1 MVLIFTPSKKDVH
14 KIRKIGVTHTK
25 NKNTNLLLILVFLI
39 LNLEI
44 NKGNLPYHQE
54 VDLLNN

>member
-1 MVLIFTPSKKDVH
+1 MVLIFTPSKKDMN
-14 KIRKIGVTHTK
+14 KIKKIGVTHTK

-44 NKGNLPYHQE
+44 NK
-54 VDLLNN
+54 